1 MRGKIKHIVQK
12 LIVMNNV
19 AQFLEQIVFDQTIDF
34 NEMVMAIF
42 NDIDEINSQE
52 KSLHLSKF
60 IAGYTINKKCLSG
73 LENLVGL
80 MVNDEPNAVRKQFMK
95 KILIEISKK
104 LYFIFYIKILFI

>member
-1 MRGKIKHIVQK
+1 MQGKIKHIVQK

-19 AQFLEQIVFDQTIDF
+19 AQFLEQIVLDKTIDF

-42 NDIDEINSQE
+42 NHIDEINTQE

-60 IAGYTINKKCLSG
+60 IAGYTINNKCLSG

-80 MVNDEPNAVRKQFMK
+80 MVNDEPNAVK
-95 KILIEISKK
+95 KIIYEKK
-104 LYFIFYIKILFI
+104 SN